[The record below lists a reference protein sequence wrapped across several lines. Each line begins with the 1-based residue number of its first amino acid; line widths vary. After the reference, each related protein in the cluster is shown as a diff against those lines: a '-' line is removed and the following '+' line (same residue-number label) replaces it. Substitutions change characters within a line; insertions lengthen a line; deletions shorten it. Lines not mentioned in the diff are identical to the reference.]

1 MPDYARFDKVVLARQ
16 EGRLLIVTLN
26 RPERLNA
33 VGDGMHE
40 QLTEILHEASAD
52 KSVGAILLRG
62 EGRAFCVGG
71 DVKDFAARPS
81 FEEGPSPAQVAVN
94 TVHGAEILHTILSVP
109 QPIIAAVH
117 GFAMGLGATIALF
130 SDIVIAA
137 EDATIADTHVLVG
150 LVAGDGG
157 AVMFPLLAG
166 LSAARYYLLTGER
179 ISGAEAARLGLVFK
193 AVPAEELMA
202 TASAVGEKLAN
213 GAPLAVQWT
222 KAVLNRLVKAQMTEV
237 LETGLLYEGATFV
250 SEDHREASQAFVEK
264 RPPVFRGR

>member
-52 KSVGAILLRG
+52 NSVGAILLRG

-109 QPIIAAVH
+109 QPII
-117 GFAMGLGATIALF
+117 GPGGLPARPLH
-130 SDIVIAA
+130 D
-137 EDATIADTHVLVG
+137 EMKEPADR
-150 LVAGDGG
+150 A
-157 AVMFPLLAG
+157 PP
-166 LSAARYYLLTGER
+166 LSAGSY
-179 ISGAEAARLGLVFK
+179 
-193 AVPAEELMA
+193 
-202 TASAVGEKLAN
+202 
-213 GAPLAVQWT
+213 
-222 KAVLNRLVKAQMTEV
+222 
-237 LETGLLYEGATFV
+237 
-250 SEDHREASQAFVEK
+250 
-264 RPPVFRGR
+264 